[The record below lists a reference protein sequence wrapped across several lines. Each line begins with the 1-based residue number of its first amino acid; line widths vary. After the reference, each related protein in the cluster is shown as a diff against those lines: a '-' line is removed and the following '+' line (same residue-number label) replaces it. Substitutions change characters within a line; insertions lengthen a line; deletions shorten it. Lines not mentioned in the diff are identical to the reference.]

1 MGNNSVIIR
10 TQNYGNFF
18 RNQSFHQDIL
28 PFVTISSQTGTL
40 IKPFPLLPNQ
50 QNNRLIFNRSATLKY
65 IWILIIFMEK
75 GFKYKKL
82 LQYFLQG
89 LLVLAP
95 ITITAYA
102 LYFVVSTIDGWIP
115 IFTHIDEQGVVHVQN
130 YGVGFVLI
138 ILVLILIGYFS
149 SFFIT
154 GRILSFMDKLM
165 QKTPGLKHI
174 YSTTRD
180 FFEAFAGDKK
190 KFTQN
195 VLANVDDND
204 VWRMGFIT
212 RNDMSDFGLKDFVA
226 VYIPMAYS
234 VAGNVY
240 IIPKSR
246 IKPINNIS
254 SAQTMKFAVSGGV
267 THVEDE
273 DKDKQG

>member
-1 MGNNSVIIR
+1 MDR
-10 TQNYGNFF
+10 RFEY
-18 RNQSFHQDIL
+18 R
-28 PFVTISSQTGTL
+28 
-40 IKPFPLLPNQ
+40 
-50 QNNRLIFNRSATLKY
+50 
-65 IWILIIFMEK
+65 
-75 GFKYKKL
+75 KL

-89 LLVLAP
+89 LLILAP
-95 ITITAYA
+95 VAITFYTLFFIIT
-102 LYFVVSTIDGWIP
+102 TIDAWLP
-115 IFTHIDEQGVVHVQN
+115 IFQYKDEAGIPHVRN
-130 YGVGFVLI
+130 YGLGFII
-138 ILVLILIGYFS
+138 ILAAVVIIGYFS

-154 GRILSFMDKLM
+154 GRIVSFMDRILE
-165 QKTPGLKHI
+165 KTPGLKHI
-174 YSTTRD
+174 YGTTKD

-212 RNDMSDFGLKDFVA
+212 KDDMSDFGLIDYVA

-246 IKPINNIS
+246 VKPITNIT

-267 THVEDE
+267 TDINEE
-273 DKDKQG
+273 

>member
-1 MGNNSVIIR
+1 
-10 TQNYGNFF
+10 
-18 RNQSFHQDIL
+18 
-28 PFVTISSQTGTL
+28 
-40 IKPFPLLPNQ
+40 
-50 QNNRLIFNRSATLKY
+50 
-65 IWILIIFMEK
+65 MEK
-75 GFKYKKL
+75 KFDYSRL

-89 LLVLAP
+89 LLILAP
-95 ITITAYA
+95 IAITIYA
-102 LYFVVSTIDGWIP
+102 LFFVVSTIDGWIP
-115 IFTHIDEQGVVHVQN
+115 IFSYTDEMGRVHVQN
-130 YGVGFVLI
+130 YGLGFVI
-138 ILVLILIGYFS
+138 ILGAIISIGYFS

-154 GRILSFMDKLM
+154 GRIVSFMDKFM
-165 QKTPGLKHI
+165 QKAPGIKHI

-212 RNDMSDFGLKDFVA
+212 RDDMSDFGLIEFVA

-240 IIPKSR
+240 IIPRSR
-246 IKPINNIS
+246 IKPITNIT

-267 THVEDE
+267 TEVVEME
-273 DKDKQG
+273 PAVK